1 MSESLVREARAG
13 DEEVICTLLHE
24 LAEYERLENRFRL
37 TPEIIRRDF
46 LCASPC
52 INCELA
58 FLGNEA
64 AGVMT
69 WYRTYL
75 SFAAQ
80 RGIYLEDFYV
90 REPLRGRGIGRQL
103 IARLARRAV
112 AEGAVVIQWAVLVWN
127 EPTIRFYESL
137 HAQRVDEW
145 HVYRLAGAALEDL
158 ARA

>member
-1 MSESLVREARAG
+1 MSEIVIRAARAG
-13 DEEVICTLLHE
+13 DEEVICMVLRE
-24 LAEYERLENRFRL
+24 LAEYERLDQRFRL
-37 TPEIIRRDF
+37 TPEIVRRDF
-46 LCASPC
+46 LSASPTL
-52 INCELA
+52 NCELA
-58 FLGNEA
+58 FSDDEA

-69 WYRTYL
+69 WYPTYS

-90 REPLRGRGIGRQL
+90 RPTLRRRGIGRQL
-103 IARLARRAV
+103 LAHLARRAV
-112 AEGAVVIQWAVLVWN
+112 ADGAAVIQWAVLAWN

-145 HVYRLAGAALEDL
+145 HVYRLAGPALENL